1 MRASLAALTA
11 VLTGVAAT
19 VLAVLAPPQ
28 ARPAAADVAVA
39 AASQPNQVIT
49 VQASS
54 SSSTTARFDLW
65 TRLSTGGFRHHSG
78 PVTANLGRNGI
89 GATREGM
96 ARTPA
101 GVFTLTEAFGN
112 QPTNGTRLPYFQATR
127 MDWWNSVSS
136 SPAYNTHMRQTY
148 SPGWPSENL
157 YTMGAVYAHAVVI
170 DYNRFPVRAGAGSA
184 FFLHVTNGRPTA
196 GCVAIAAASLNY
208 VMRWLNPAAHPVIS
222 MGVGSQATNII
233 TQANAAAAKH
243 NPQGHLDSVTG
254 GRGTV
259 RAVGWAADPDS
270 PSGRVTIDLY
280 IDGRLAGRYGTGR
293 YRPDVAA
300 ARPFGTW
307 QGFDF
312 TLTGVIN
319 GWHRVCVYA
328 HNISLGTGNPRLGC
342 RDIPVNPA

>member
-1 MRASLAALTA
+1 MRTVLGLATA
-11 VLTGVAAT
+11 VLTGLAAT
-19 VLAVLAPPQ
+19 VLAVLAPPL
-28 ARPAAADVAVA
+28 AGTADAAT
-39 AASQPNQVIT
+39 QPNQVIT

-65 TRLSTGGFRHHSG
+65 TRLSTGGFRHQSG
-78 PVTANLGRNGI
+78 PVTAYIGQNGV
-89 GATREGM
+89 GATREGL

-101 GVFTLTEAFGN
+101 GVFGLTQAFGN

-127 MDWWNSVSS
+127 MDWWDEVSS
-136 SPAYNTHMRQTY
+136 SPAYNTHVRQTY

-157 YTMGAVYAHAVVI
+157 YTAGAVYAHAVVI
-170 DYNRFPVRAGAGSA
+170 DYNRFPVRAGAGSG
-184 FFLHVTNGRPTA
+184 FFLHVTNGHPTA
-196 GCVAIAAASLNY
+196 GCVAIAAVSLNY

-222 MGVGSQATNII
+222 IGVASQATSII
-233 TQANAAAAKH
+233 TAANAAAAKH

-259 RAVGWAADPDS
+259 RAIGWAADPDS
-270 PSGRVTIDLY
+270 PSGRLNIDIYL
-280 IDGRLAGRYGTGR
+280 DGRFAGRYGTGR

-312 TLTGVIN
+312 LLTGVIN

-328 HNISLGTGNPRLGC
+328 NNISLGTGNPRLGC